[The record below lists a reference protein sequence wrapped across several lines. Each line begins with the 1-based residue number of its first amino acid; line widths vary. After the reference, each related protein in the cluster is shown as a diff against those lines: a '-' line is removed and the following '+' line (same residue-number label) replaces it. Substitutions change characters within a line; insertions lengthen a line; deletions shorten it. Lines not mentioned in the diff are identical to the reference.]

1 MTERRNNKYL
11 GISVK
16 DIENENLK
24 EKFKKILPL
33 IKEIS
38 DKKANDFKKSVKK
51 FKNDG
56 NYEFK
61 HILIERLFLF
71 KTIQEINENLTKNK
85 EEFLIDLGDMA
96 RNFLDDQTLFYWEE
110 KGYFD
115 FGTNT
120 LNIKS
125 ANEDLYYLD
134 LVIKENTKDKELVLH
149 LKKLETNLPVLYIS
163 A

>member
-1 MTERRNNKYL
+1 MTEGKNNKRFR
-11 GISVK
+11 IFVK

-24 EKFKKILPL
+24 EKFKNILPL

-38 DKKANDFKKSVKK
+38 DKKVNDFQKSVKK
-51 FKNDG
+51 FKNDE

-61 HILIERLFLF
+61 HILIERHFLF
-71 KTIQEINENLTKNK
+71 KTIQEIDEKLTKNK
-85 EEFLIDLGDMA
+85 EVFLIDLGDLV
-96 RNFLDDQTLFYWEE
+96 RNFFDDQTLFYWEE

-115 FGTNT
+115 FDTNT
-120 LNIKS
+120 LNINL

-134 LVIKENTKDKELVLH
+134 LVIKEHTKDKELISH
-149 LKKLETNLPVLYIS
+149 LKKLETNSPVLYVS

>member
-1 MTERRNNKYL
+1 MIERKNNKRFR
-11 GISVK
+11 IFVK

-24 EKFKKILPL
+24 EKFENILPL

-38 DKKANDFKKSVKK
+38 DKKVNDFQKSVKK
-51 FKNDG
+51 FKNDE

-61 HILIERLFLF
+61 HILIERHFLF
-71 KTIQEINENLTKNK
+71 KTIQEINEKLTKTK
-85 EEFLIDLGDMA
+85 EEFLIDLGDMV
-96 RNFLDDQTLFYWEE
+96 RNFLDDQTLFYCEE

-134 LVIKENTKDKELVLH
+134 LVIKENTKDKELVSN
-149 LKKLETNLPVLYIS
+149 LKKLETNIPVLYVS

>member
-24 EKFKKILPL
+24 EKFKKILSL

-38 DKKANDFKKSVKK
+38 DKKANDFQKSVKK
-51 FKNDG
+51 FKNDE
-56 NYEFK
+56 NYEYK
-61 HILIERLFLF
+61 QILIERHFLF
-71 KTIQEINENLTKNK
+71 RAIQEINEELTKNK
-85 EEFLIDLGDMA
+85 EGILIDLGDMV
-96 RNFLDDQTLFYWEE
+96 RDFFDDQTLFYWEE
-110 KGYFD
+110 KEYFD
-115 FGTNT
+115 FDTNT
-120 LNIKS
+120 LNINS

-134 LVIKENTKDKELVLH
+134 LVIKEHTKDKELVSH
-149 LKKLETNLPVLYIS
+149 LKKLETNLPVLYVS

>member
-1 MTERRNNKYL
+1 MTERKNNKRL

-24 EKFKKILPL
+24 EKFKKTLLL

-38 DKKANDFKKSVKK
+38 DKKANDFQKSVKN
-51 FKNDG
+51 FKNNE

-61 HILIERLFLF
+61 HILIERHFLF
-71 KTIQEINENLTKNK
+71 RAIQEINEELTKNK
-85 EEFLIDLGDMA
+85 EGFLIDLGDMV
-96 RNFLDDQTLFYWEE
+96 RDLFDDQTLFYWEG

-115 FGTNT
+115 FDTNT
-120 LNIKS
+120 LNINS
-125 ANEDLYYLD
+125 TNEDLYYLD
-134 LVIKENTKDKELVLH
+134 LVIKEHTKDKELVSH
-149 LKKLETNLPVLYIS
+149 LKKLETNLPVLYVS

>member
-1 MTERRNNKYL
+1 MTERKNNKRL

-24 EKFKKILPL
+24 EKLKKTLLL

-38 DKKANDFKKSVKK
+38 DKKANDFQKSVKK
-51 FKNDG
+51 FKNDE
-56 NYEFK
+56 NYEYK
-61 HILIERLFLF
+61 QILIERHFLF
-71 KTIQEINENLTKNK
+71 RAIQEINEELTKNK
-85 EEFLIDLGDMA
+85 EGFLIDLGDMV
-96 RNFLDDQTLFYWEE
+96 RDLFDDQTLFYWEG

-115 FGTNT
+115 FDTNT
-120 LNIKS
+120 LNINS

-134 LVIKENTKDKELVLH
+134 LVIKEHTKDKELVSH
-149 LKKLETNLPVLYIS
+149 LKKLETNLPVLYVS

>member
-24 EKFKKILPL
+24 EKFKKILSL

-38 DKKANDFKKSVKK
+38 DKKANDFQKSVKK
-51 FKNDG
+51 FKNDE
-56 NYEFK
+56 NYEYK
-61 HILIERLFLF
+61 QILIERHFLF
-71 KTIQEINENLTKNK
+71 RAIQEINEELTKNK
-85 EEFLIDLGDMA
+85 EGFLIDLGDMV
-96 RNFLDDQTLFYWEE
+96 RDFFDDQTLFYWEE
-110 KGYFD
+110 KEYFD
-115 FGTNT
+115 FDTNT
-120 LNIKS
+120 LNINS

-134 LVIKENTKDKELVLH
+134 LVIKEHTKDKELVSH
-149 LKKLETNLPVLYIS
+149 LKKLETNLPVLYVS

>member
-24 EKFKKILPL
+24 EKFKKILSL

-38 DKKANDFKKSVKK
+38 DKKANDFQKSVKN
-51 FKNDG
+51 FKNNE

-61 HILIERLFLF
+61 HILIERHFLF
-71 KTIQEINENLTKNK
+71 RAIQEINEELTKNK
-85 EEFLIDLGDMA
+85 EGFLIDLGDMV
-96 RNFLDDQTLFYWEE
+96 RDFFDDQTLFYWEE
-110 KGYFD
+110 KEYFD
-115 FGTNT
+115 FDTNT
-120 LNIKS
+120 LNINS

-134 LVIKENTKDKELVLH
+134 LVIKEHTKDKELVSH
-149 LKKLETNLPVLYIS
+149 LKKLETNLPVLYVS

>member
-38 DKKANDFKKSVKK
+38 DKKANDFQKSVKK
-51 FKNDG
+51 FKNDE
-56 NYEFK
+56 NYEYK
-61 HILIERLFLF
+61 QILIERHFLF
-71 KTIQEINENLTKNK
+71 RAIQEINEELTKNK
-85 EEFLIDLGDMA
+85 EGFLIDLGDMV
-96 RNFLDDQTLFYWEE
+96 RDFFDDQTLFYWEE

-115 FGTNT
+115 FDTNT
-120 LNIKS
+120 LNINS

-134 LVIKENTKDKELVLH
+134 LVIKEHTKDKELVSH
-149 LKKLETNLPVLYIS
+149 LKKLETNLPVLYVS

>member
-24 EKFKKILPL
+24 EKFKKILSL

-38 DKKANDFKKSVKK
+38 DKKANDFQKSVKK
-51 FKNDG
+51 FKNDE
-56 NYEFK
+56 NYEYK
-61 HILIERLFLF
+61 QILIERHFLF
-71 KTIQEINENLTKNK
+71 RAIQEINEELTKNK
-85 EEFLIDLGDMA
+85 EGFLIDLGDMV
-96 RNFLDDQTLFYWEE
+96 RDLFDDQTLFYWEG

-115 FGTNT
+115 FDTNT
-120 LNIKS
+120 LNINS

-134 LVIKENTKDKELVLH
+134 LVIKEHTKDKELVSH
-149 LKKLETNLPVLYIS
+149 LKKLETNLPVLYVS

>member
-1 MTERRNNKYL
+1 MTERKNNKRL

-24 EKFKKILPL
+24 EKFKKTLLL

-38 DKKANDFKKSVKK
+38 DKKANDFQKSVKK
-51 FKNDG
+51 FKNDE
-56 NYEFK
+56 NYEYK
-61 HILIERLFLF
+61 QILIERHFLF
-71 KTIQEINENLTKNK
+71 RAIQEINEELTKNK
-85 EEFLIDLGDMA
+85 EGFLIDLGDMV
-96 RNFLDDQTLFYWEE
+96 RDLFDDQTLFYWEG

-115 FGTNT
+115 FDTNT
-120 LNIKS
+120 LNINS

-134 LVIKENTKDKELVLH
+134 LVIKEHTKDKELVSH
-149 LKKLETNLPVLYIS
+149 LKKLETNLPVLYVS

>member
-38 DKKANDFKKSVKK
+38 DKKANDFQKSVKK
-51 FKNDG
+51 FKNDE
-56 NYEFK
+56 NYEYK
-61 HILIERLFLF
+61 QILIERHFLF
-71 KTIQEINENLTKNK
+71 RAIQEINEELTKNK
-85 EEFLIDLGDMA
+85 EGFLIDLGDMV
-96 RNFLDDQTLFYWEE
+96 RDFFDDQTLFYWEE
-110 KGYFD
+110 KEYFD
-115 FGTNT
+115 FDTNT
-120 LNIKS
+120 LNINS

-134 LVIKENTKDKELVLH
+134 LVIKEHTKDKELVSH
-149 LKKLETNLPVLYIS
+149 LKKLETNLPVLYVS